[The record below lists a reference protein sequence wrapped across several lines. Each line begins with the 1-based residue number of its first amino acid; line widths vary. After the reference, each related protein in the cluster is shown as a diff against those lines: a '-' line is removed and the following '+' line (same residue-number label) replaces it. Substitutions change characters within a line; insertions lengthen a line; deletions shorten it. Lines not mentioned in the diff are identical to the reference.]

1 MIELH
6 QLDFV
11 TDIMLFLSMAIL
23 VVPIAKLVRIGTIVG
38 YLIAGVILGPWGLG
52 QYLGSPFSTPD
63 ELRPIGELGVVMLL
77 FLIGLELNPGRLWS
91 LRKAIFGTGSAQVC
105 FSALLIGLGVHVVGV
120 DWQRSLIIGLT
131 LALSST
137 ALTLRILQDR
147 GDRTTVMGQ
156 TSIAI
161 LLFQDMMIVP
171 VLALMAIVAP
181 ISIDTGQR
189 PGWETALIT
198 TSTVLLLV
206 AVGRYL
212 LTPLFRLFARI
223 GAREMMTASAL
234 LTVLGAAALMKAVG
248 LSSALGAFIAGVML
262 AESSF
267 RHELEADLEPFR
279 GLLLG
284 FFFITVGMSIDLN
297 FVYSNWLT
305 VLACSF
311 GLMLVKCIS
320 IFVVARVSGHTTD
333 NSLKIG
339 GLLAQAGEFG
349 FVIFAAA
356 VAVDLFNPHQN
367 SLLSAIIS
375 FSMAFTLLSVQL
387 TQWLG
392 AKFKPEPVKPDIP
405 NSKEG
410 GSKVLVIGFGRFG
423 QLACQL
429 LIAQGSTVTVL
440 DTDAQ
445 RIRDASR
452 FGYRIYYGDGRRL
465 NVLRAAGADTSSVI
479 AVCTERPETTS
490 QIVKMTK
497 AQFPLSKI
505 FARAHDRRHAIQL
518 VTAGADFQLRETLE
532 SALQFGREILEE
544 LGVDEDQTH
553 EILADVRR
561 RDVELLALQQVGG
574 LYAGYKRFKL
584 PDVPVQPLIKP
595 KSESTPLNE
604 PARRLA
610 EADRKSEGDKKDK
623 PETSVPPA
631 EESD

>member
-23 VVPIAKLVRIGTIVG
+23 VVPFAKLVRVGTIVG
-38 YLIAGVILGPWGLG
+38 YLIAGVILGPWGIG

-91 LRKAIFGTGSAQVC
+91 LRKAIFGTGAAQVF
-105 FSALLIGLGVHVVGV
+105 FSALLIGLGVHLAGV
-120 DWQRSLIIGLT
+120 DWARSLIIGLT

-137 ALTLRILQDR
+137 AITLRILQDR

-181 ISIDTGQR
+181 IAIETGQR

-198 TSTVLLLV
+198 ASTVLLLV

-234 LTVLGAAALMKAVG
+234 LTVLGAAALMKTVG
-248 LSSALGAFIAGVML
+248 ISSALGAFIAGVML

-297 FVYSNWLT
+297 FVYRNWLM
-305 VLACSF
+305 VLACSL
-311 GLMLVKCIS
+311 GLMLVKCFS
-320 IFVVARVSGHTTD
+320 IYCVARVSGHTTD

-349 FVIFAAA
+349 FVIFSAA

-392 AKFKPEPVKPDIP
+392 TKFKSEPTKPNIP
-405 NSKEG
+405 NSK
-410 GSKVLVIGFGRFG
+410 KV
-423 QLACQL
+423 
-429 LIAQGSTVTVL
+429 
-440 DTDAQ
+440 D
-445 RIRDASR
+445 
-452 FGYRIYYGDGRRL
+452 
-465 NVLRAAGADTSSVI
+465 
-479 AVCTERPETTS
+479 
-490 QIVKMTK
+490 
-497 AQFPLSKI
+497 
-505 FARAHDRRHAIQL
+505 
-518 VTAGADFQLRETLE
+518 
-532 SALQFGREILEE
+532 
-544 LGVDEDQTH
+544 
-553 EILADVRR
+553 
-561 RDVELLALQQVGG
+561 
-574 LYAGYKRFKL
+574 
-584 PDVPVQPLIKP
+584 P
-595 KSESTPLNE
+595 KFW
-604 PARRLA
+604 
-610 EADRKSEGDKKDK
+610 
-623 PETSVPPA
+623 
-631 EESD
+631 